1 MEKLN
6 FFFFLFH
13 SDHKTKMRALSI
25 ALLVFCLASVFAESG
40 PRLLINRHILNHELI
55 VGKNTVVNVE
65 IYNVGDE

>member
-1 MEKLN
+1 
-6 FFFFLFH
+6 
-13 SDHKTKMRALSI
+13 MRVLSV